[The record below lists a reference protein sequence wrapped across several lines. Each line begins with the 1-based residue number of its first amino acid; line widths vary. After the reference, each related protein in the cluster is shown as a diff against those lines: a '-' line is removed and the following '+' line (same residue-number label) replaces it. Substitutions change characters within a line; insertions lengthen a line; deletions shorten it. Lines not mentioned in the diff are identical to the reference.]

1 MEKKNWR
8 KSAWLNLAMSF
19 EIEHQIVVQK
29 RKIKLNFIQIKRFSL
44 IILN

>member
-8 KSAWLNLAMSF
+8 KSAWLNLVMSF

-29 RKIKLNFIQIKRFSL
+29 RKIKLNFIQIKIVSL